1 MKRSKFI
8 VDASGFPSRLGC
20 NLAPRY
26 DRSSDSEKTQV
37 GEAPQMTRVRVLVVT
52 GLLWMCGSVAAGEE
66 GLFPFVVAYDTP
78 ANATNVSAWL
88 DRPAGVHGFI
98 RVEGGH
104 LKNDAGPVRF
114 WATNICFEACF
125 PTHQQAERLAR
136 LDPPENPIL
145 QSCGSWGTPIPLWSG
160 GTTYQGPPGV
170 TFVGI
175 MGVSPQGQVLG
186 FGGVNNLAWWSY
198 NPTLYLYDT
207 KTQALTNLTSLVS
220 SMTWPNSTQLP
231 MGESPNWSLHLPY
244 VSQLDNQGRI
254 LVQADESQTLG
265 GISVTHTLLL
275 IPEGVPADPIPV
287 PEPESWAVFA
297 TLIGGWIAH
306 NRLRSRTRS

>member
-1 MKRSKFI
+1 M
-8 VDASGFPSRLGC
+8 
-20 NLAPRY
+20 
-26 DRSSDSEKTQV
+26 
-37 GEAPQMTRVRVLVVT
+37 
-52 GLLWMCGSVAAGEE
+52 
-66 GLFPFVVAYDTP
+66 
-78 ANATNVSAWL
+78 
-88 DRPAGVHGFI
+88 
-98 RVEGGH
+98 
-104 LKNDAGPVRF
+104 
-114 WATNICFEACF
+114 
-125 PTHQQAERLAR
+125 
-136 LDPPENPIL
+136 
-145 QSCGSWGTPIPLWSG
+145 
-160 GTTYQGPPGV
+160 

-207 KTQALTNLTSLVS
+207 KTQSLTNLTNLINST
-220 SMTWPNSTQLP
+220 TWTNSTQLP

-275 IPEGVPADPIPV
+275 IPEGVSADPIPV
-287 PEPESWAVFA
+287 PEPENWAVFA